1 LGFWDNLNLIKFNQ
15 THLVPKIDQNNDD
28 GRQQKNQNIF
38 SNLLQEVPKDTFEKS
53 YKRLNDTDS
62 NILNKN
68 MVQYLPTDSLRIE
81 LQIEKAENSLK
92 DVDKEINSIKL
103 LELDKNGNKI
113 AQLEEKKGLINK
125 EIQDYRSQYRELG
138 LIYKITDIV
147 TDGYNKAKDKF
158 QEAKVAFT
166 GRSLITKA
174 KKLIPGL
181 QEREELREIL
191 NKLDALQTNT
201 EKVFSTK
208 TNPIGENHKYFNE
221 ITILMTKANK
231 LDAQTSKFL
240 DSTKK
245 AKLKITEIVKNT
257 YSQVINSAK
266 NTYIKA
272 TEKLKIL
279 KDKINLP

>member
-1 LGFWDNLNLIKFNQ
+1 MGFWDNLNLIKFNQ

>member
-81 LQIEKAENSLK
+81 LQLYQAENSLK
-92 DVDKEINSIKL
+92 DVNKEINSIKL
-103 LELDKNGNKI
+103 LELDKDGNKI

-181 QEREELREIL
+181 QEREELKEIL

-245 AKLKITEIVKNT
+245 AKSKVTEIVQNT
-257 YSQVINSAK
+257 YSQVVDYAK
-266 NTYIKA
+266 STYIKA

>member
-1 LGFWDNLNLIKFNQ
+1 
-15 THLVPKIDQNNDD
+15 
-28 GRQQKNQNIF
+28 
-38 SNLLQEVPKDTFEKS
+38 
-53 YKRLNDTDS
+53 
-62 NILNKN
+62 